1 MVSTTRNQIAIA
13 VAPMKPVIMPSR
25 RKLWGRSAIDV
36 LASNECK
43 SRSGKIRNHRVY
55 SKRHCTPCLGARIAG
70 LAPFSPI
77 VPSRLPGLP
86 HRFSN
91 AQPLKMFSRTIRI
104 AILLALT
111 VCGATPT
118 ILESQTPKRTT
129 TRRRARRPRPR
140 APAVPIV
147 RYSTLSNSA
156 DLATTLSGLTGR
168 TRGGMWGA
176 MVVSLTRGD
185 TLYALNAG
193 EQMLPASTMKLL
205 TSAIALDRFG
215 PDYQFSTDALR
226 DAAVGPDGTLTGNLY
241 LRGDGDPAL
250 SGKFL
255 PGGPSA
261 PMNRLAD
268 LVASKGIRRV
278 TGSVIGDATGFD
290 DEKVP
295 QGWLTRYLQASYAAR
310 VSALSLNEN
319 VVVVAVTPTA
329 AGKPASV
336 VLEPSTSAIPL
347 VANVR
352 TVAGVGARLAFRK
365 QGDGT
370 ITASGS
376 VGARTGTRRYVYI
389 VEDPASFA
397 TGAFLNALIAR
408 GVRVDG
414 GIRLGK
420 TPPTATKVASLLS
433 PPLASMIAA
442 MNRESI
448 NHYAEL
454 LFRNAARGPQ
464 RNAVG
469 SVANASGVLDSF
481 FASKVGVDTSSLK
494 FADGS
499 GLSTIDRVTPRAQVQ
514 LLGYAH
520 HAQWGPWLHSSLP
533 VAGDS
538 ELLKRR
544 MRNTPAEGNLH
555 AKTGTTNDV
564 IALAGYVTAVN
575 GEVLAFSFLYNGRD
589 RWTAKSMIDVMSE
602 TLASFGR

>member
-1 MVSTTRNQIAIA
+1 
-13 VAPMKPVIMPSR
+13 
-25 RKLWGRSAIDV
+25 
-36 LASNECK
+36 
-43 SRSGKIRNHRVY
+43 
-55 SKRHCTPCLGARIAG
+55 
-70 LAPFSPI
+70 
-77 VPSRLPGLP
+77 
-86 HRFSN
+86 
-91 AQPLKMFSRTIRI
+91 MFSRKIRI
-104 AILLALT
+104 AILVALT

-118 ILESQTPKRTT
+118 IIESQTKKRTT
-129 TRRRARRPRPR
+129 TSRRVRRPSRNR
-140 APAVPIV
+140 APATPPV
-147 RYSTLSNSA
+147 RYSTTRSPA
-156 DLATTLSGLTGR
+156 DLAATLGGLTAR
-168 TRGGMWGA
+168 TRSGDWGV

-185 TLYALNAG
+185 TLYARNPGDAL
-193 EQMLPASTMKLL
+193 LPASTMKLL
-205 TSAIALDRFG
+205 TSAIAFERFG
-215 PDYQFSTDALR
+215 PTYQFSTDALR
-226 DAAVGPDGTLTGNLY
+226 DAAVAPDGTLNGDLY

-268 LVASKGIRRV
+268 LVAQQGIKRV
-278 TGSVIGDATGFD
+278 TGSIIGDASGFD
-290 DEKVP
+290 DQKIPE
-295 QGWLTRYLQASYAAR
+295 GWLSRYLQASYAAR

-319 VVVVAVTPTA
+319 LVVVAVSPTSSGKA
-329 AGKPASV
+329 ATV

-347 VANVR
+347 VANVK
-352 TVAGVGARLAFRK
+352 TVAGGGARLSFRK
-365 QGDGT
+365 QSDGT
-370 ITASGS
+370 IVAKGS
-376 VGARTGTRRYVYI
+376 IGSRSGTRRYVYI
-389 VEDPASFA
+389 VEDPATFA
-397 TGAFLNALIAR
+397 TGAFRNALIAR
-408 GVRVDG
+408 GITVDG
-414 GIRLGK
+414 AIKLGK
-420 TPPTATKVASLLS
+420 TPADAIKVASLRS

-454 LFRNAARGPQ
+454 LFRNAARGPE
-464 RNAVG
+464 RETVG
-469 SVANASGVLDSF
+469 SVANASNLLDSF
-481 FASKVGVDTSSLK
+481 FATKVGADTSNLT

-499 GLSTIDRVTPRAQVQ
+499 GLSTLDRVTPRAQVQ

-520 HAQWGPWLHSSLP
+520 RASWGPWLHSSLP

>member
-1 MVSTTRNQIAIA
+1 V
-13 VAPMKPVIMPSR
+13 
-25 RKLWGRSAIDV
+25 
-36 LASNECK
+36 
-43 SRSGKIRNHRVY
+43 
-55 SKRHCTPCLGARIAG
+55 
-70 LAPFSPI
+70 
-77 VPSRLPGLP
+77 
-86 HRFSN
+86 
-91 AQPLKMFSRTIRI
+91 RT
-104 AILLALT
+104 
-111 VCGATPT
+111 
-118 ILESQTPKRTT
+118 
-129 TRRRARRPRPR
+129 
-140 APAVPIV
+140 
-147 RYSTLSNSA
+147 SA
-156 DLATTLSGLTGR
+156 DLASTLGGLTSR
-168 TRGGMWGA
+168 TRGGNWGV

-185 TLYALNAG
+185 TLYALNPG
-193 EQMLPASTMKLL
+193 DQMLPASTMKLL
-205 TSAIALDRFG
+205 TSAISFERFG
-215 PDYQFSTDALR
+215 PTYQFSTDALR
-226 DAAVGPDGTLTGNLY
+226 DGSVGPDGTLNGNLY

-268 LVASKGIRRV
+268 LVAQQGIKHV
-278 TGSVIGDATGFD
+278 TGAIVGDASGFD
-290 DEKVP
+290 DQKIPE
-295 QGWLTRYLQASYAAR
+295 GWLSRYLQASYAAR

-319 VVVVAVTPTA
+319 LVAVSVTPTSP
-329 AGKPASV
+329 GQPARV

-352 TVAGVGARLAFRK
+352 TVAGGGARLGFRK

-370 ITASGS
+370 IVANGS
-376 VGARTGTRRYVYI
+376 IGSRTGTRKYVYI

-397 TGAFLNALIAR
+397 TGAFRNALIAR
-408 GVRVDG
+408 GVKVDG
-414 GIRLGK
+414 DIRLAK
-420 TPPTATKVASLLS
+420 TPASAVKVASLLS

-464 RNAVG
+464 RDVVG
-469 SVANASGVLDSF
+469 SVANASSLLDKF
-481 FASKVGVDTSSLK
+481 FATKVGADSSSLI

-520 HAQWGPWLHSSLP
+520 RASWGPWLHSSLP

-564 IALAGYVTAVN
+564 IALAGYVTAVD

-602 TLASFGR
+602 TLASFAR